1 MNMLENVDL
10 IETLWNVKG
19 GNRSY
24 KKGMH
29 FRFNRDIVEC
39 KDECLPLLK
48 EWQNRFNRDIME
60 CKDSCHLAGIKR
72 RQRFNR
78 DIVECKDRAL
88 NIAVTSREGR
98 VSRNSAIRFAA

>member
-1 MNMLENVDL
+1 M
-10 IETLWNVKG
+10 
-19 GNRSY
+19 
-24 KKGMH
+24 
-29 FRFNRDIVEC
+29 EC

-88 NIAVTSREGR
+88 NIAVTSRKGR

>member
-1 MNMLENVDL
+1 M
-10 IETLWNVKG
+10 
-19 GNRSY
+19 
-24 KKGMH
+24 
-29 FRFNRDIVEC
+29 EC
-39 KDECLPLLK
+39 KEFPFIEFRIDI
-48 EWQNRFNRDIME
+48 RGFNRDIME